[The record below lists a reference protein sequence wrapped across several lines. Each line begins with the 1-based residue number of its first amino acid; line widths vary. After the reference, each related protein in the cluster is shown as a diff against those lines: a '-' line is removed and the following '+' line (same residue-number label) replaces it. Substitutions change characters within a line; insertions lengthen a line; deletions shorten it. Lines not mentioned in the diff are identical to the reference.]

1 MTKKKEKQV
10 SQIALLI
17 ANSVRDNDMLYQC
30 ENISI
35 DELRSLEKRFD
46 FIVFVKAY
54 LHCLNGDRNYDKTL
68 SLEDAIATI
77 MLSALTPNGRSRE
90 GVLELLTT
98 LKISDAAAFL
108 DDYESLHGVYWEA
121 EAERQ

>member
-1 MTKKKEKQV
+1 MTKKREKQV
-10 SQIALLI
+10 SQVALLI

-90 GVLELLTT
+90 GVFELLET
-98 LKISDAAAFL
+98 LKVSDAAAFL
-108 DDYESLHGVYWEA
+108 NDYESLHGVYWKA
-121 EAERQ
+121 EVAQ